1 MSLSINAK
9 TYAADSYA
17 SNAVGYIGPGKT
29 MSVKDDAVLRRTAPK
44 PTSVFSGMGRTSFK
58 LTRTLTLTGALTP
71 TGDALISVDTA
82 VPVGYAGAD
91 VDTLLNDVGA
101 FVASAT
107 FKDHVKKQAIAF

>member
-1 MSLSINAK
+1 MPLTINAK
-9 TYAADSYA
+9 TYTGDSFGA
-17 SNAVGYIGPGKT
+17 NSVGYNGPAKT

-71 TGDALISVDTA
+71 TGEAIMQVDVA

-101 FVASAT
+101 LVSSAS
-107 FKDHVKKQAIAF
+107 FKDHVKKMQVSF